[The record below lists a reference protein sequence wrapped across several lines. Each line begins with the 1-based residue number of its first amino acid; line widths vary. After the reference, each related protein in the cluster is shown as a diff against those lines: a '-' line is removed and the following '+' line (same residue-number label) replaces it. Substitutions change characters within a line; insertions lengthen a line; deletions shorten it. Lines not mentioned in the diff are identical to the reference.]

1 LVSNLKT
8 KTDIQTAFFC
18 LKIKNYYK
26 NKWLLVICL
35 LISTQAIAISDGNV
49 NSILD
54 PNVVKIDEAKFLG
67 TPLDKDLILID
78 EKGNEFTLAEKMGK
92 PLILLFSYYTCDG
105 VCETLNQYLAQRL
118 IELKESEPERDYQAL
133 TISFDKNDNIESLG
147 TFINHRVG
155 VPEDLKDHWKL
166 SVMKNPE
173 DIKRLTDS
181 VGVRYFWSHRDKTF
195 IHPNAFIFVTPKG
208 RVARYLHGAEFTVK
222 DLNLALIDADWEK
235 ISRAGR
241 VIDILAGACFSYN
254 YKEGKYTLSVPLV
267 VGVASLLTGIFI
279 TIFAFRVKINKKKN
293 EE

>member
-1 LVSNLKT
+1 M
-8 KTDIQTAFFC
+8 
-18 LKIKNYYK
+18 KIKNYYK

>member
-1 LVSNLKT
+1 MN
-8 KTDIQTAFFC
+8 
-18 LKIKNYYK
+18 
-26 NKWLLVICL
+26 
-35 LISTQAIAISDGNV
+35 ST
-49 NSILD
+49 LD

-67 TPLDKDLILID
+67 TPLDKDLVLID
-78 EKGNEFTLAEKMGK
+78 EKGNEFTLAEKMGR

-118 IELKESEPERDYQAL
+118 IELKKSEPERDYQAL

-147 TFINHRVG
+147 YFLNNRVG
-155 VPEDLKDHWKL
+155 VPENLKDRWKL
-166 SVMKNPE
+166 SVMKNSE

-235 ISRAGR
+235 ISQAGR

>member
-1 LVSNLKT
+1 MQSSHNNKKSIL
-8 KTDIQTAFFC
+8 AF
-18 LKIKNYYK
+18 
-26 NKWLLVICL
+26 CL
-35 LISTQAIAISDGNV
+35 LISTQAIAINDGNV
-49 NSILD
+49 NSTLD
-54 PNVVKIDEAKFLG
+54 PNVVRIDEVKFLG
-67 TPLDKDLILID
+67 TPLDKDLVLLD
-78 EKGNEFTLAEKMGK
+78 EKGNEFTLGEKMKK

-118 IELKESEPERDYQAL
+118 IELKESEPERDYHAL

-147 TFINHRVG
+147 NFLNKRVG
-155 VPEDLKDHWKL
+155 VPEDLKDRWKL
-166 SVMKNPE
+166 SIMKNPE

-195 IHPNAFIFVTPKG
+195 IHPNTFIFVTPKG

-222 DLNLALIDADWEK
+222 DLNLALIDADWEN
-235 ISRAGR
+235 ISQAGR

-279 TIFAFRVKINKKKN
+279 TTFAFRVKINKKKN

>member
-1 LVSNLKT
+1 MNVKKYNKKNSIL
-8 KTDIQTAFFC
+8 AF
-18 LKIKNYYK
+18 
-26 NKWLLVICL
+26 CL
-35 LISTQAIAISDGNV
+35 LISTQAIAVNDGNV
-49 NSILD
+49 NSTLD
-54 PNVVKIDEAKFLG
+54 PNVVKINEVKFLG
-67 TPLDKDLILID
+67 TPLDKDLVLLD
-78 EKGNEFTLAEKMGK
+78 ENGNEFTLGEKMGK

-118 IELKESEPERDYQAL
+118 IELKESEPEREYQAL

-147 TFINHRVG
+147 TFINHKVG
-155 VPEDLKDHWKL
+155 VPEDLKDRWKL

-254 YKEGKYTLSVPLV
+254 YKEGKYSLSVPLV

>member
-1 LVSNLKT
+1 MKT
-8 KTDIQTAFFC
+8 K
-18 LKIKNYYK
+18 KYYK
-26 NKWLLVICL
+26 NEWLLVICL
-35 LISTQAIAISDGNV
+35 LLSGQAIAISDGNV
-49 NSILD
+49 NSTLD

-67 TPLDKDLILID
+67 TPLDKDLVLID
-78 EKGNEFTLAEKMGK
+78 EKGNEFTLGEKMGK

-133 TISFDKNDNIESLG
+133 TISFDKNDNIESLR
-147 TFINHRVG
+147 TFINHKVG
-155 VPEDLKDHWKL
+155 VPEDLKDRWKL

-208 RVARYLHGAEFTVK
+208 RVARYLHGAEFSVK

-267 VGVASLLTGIFI
+267 VGVGSLLTGIFI

>member
-1 LVSNLKT
+1 MNVK
-8 KTDIQTAFFC
+8 K
-18 LKIKNYYK
+18 YYK
-26 NKWLLVICL
+26 SKSLLALCL
-35 LISTQAIAISDGNV
+35 LISTQATAINDGNV
-49 NSILD
+49 NSTLN

-67 TPLDKDLILID
+67 TPLDKDLVLLD
-78 EKGNEFTLAEKMGK
+78 EKGNEFTLGDKMGK

-118 IELKESEPERDYQAL
+118 IELEKFEPERDYQAL
-133 TISFDKNDNIESLG
+133 TISFDKNDNLESLG
-147 TFINHRVG
+147 LFLNKKIG
-155 VPEDLKDHWKL
+155 VPEDLKDRWNL

-181 VGVRYFWSHRDKTF
+181 VDVRYFWSHRDKIF

>member
-1 LVSNLKT
+1 MN
-8 KTDIQTAFFC
+8 
-18 LKIKNYYK
+18 
-26 NKWLLVICL
+26 
-35 LISTQAIAISDGNV
+35 ST
-49 NSILD
+49 LD

-67 TPLDKDLILID
+67 TPLDKDLVLID
-78 EKGNEFTLAEKMGK
+78 EKGNEFTLGEKMRK

-155 VPEDLKDHWKL
+155 VPEDLKDRWKL

-208 RVARYLHGAEFTVK
+208 RVARYLHGAEFSVK

-235 ISRAGR
+235 ISQAGR

>member
-1 LVSNLKT
+1 MKT
-8 KTDIQTAFFC
+8 KEH
-18 LKIKNYYK
+18 YK
-26 NKWLLVICL
+26 NKLLLAFCL
-35 LISTQAIAISDGNV
+35 LISTQAIAINDGNV
-49 NSILD
+49 NSTLD
-54 PNVVKIDEAKFLG
+54 PAVVKIDEVKFLG
-67 TPLDKDLILID
+67 TPLDKNLVLLD
-78 EKGNEFTLAEKMGK
+78 EKGNEFTLGDKMGK

-133 TISFDKNDNIESLG
+133 TISFDKNDDIKSLG
-147 TFINHRVG
+147 HFINHKVG

-267 VGVASLLTGIFI
+267 VGVGSLLTGIFI